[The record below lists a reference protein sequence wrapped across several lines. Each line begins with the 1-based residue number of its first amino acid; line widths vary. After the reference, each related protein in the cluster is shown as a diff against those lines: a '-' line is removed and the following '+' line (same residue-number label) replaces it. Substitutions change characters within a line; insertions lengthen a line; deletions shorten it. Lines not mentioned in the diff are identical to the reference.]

1 MLDLNALTNEVKLAV
16 EGDKS
21 RGEAGKLEAPGQ
33 AVDKQEKR
41 SKPLFSFSSNL
52 SGHGLSH

>member
-33 AVDKQEKR
+33 AVDKQEK
-41 SKPLFSFSSNL
+41 KI
-52 SGHGLSH
+52 